1 MMWHSSD
8 RNGIHLQLHSLYI
21 IIFDN
26 RFYDYLTPPLNSVV
40 RRSNDLLPEKRL
52 NCLKFVTT
60 YCCNVHG
67 QKGSP
72 ITAAFAASDRSYH
85 LNIWRL
91 GESCHNVVTTFFLF
105 SKCLICLTHSH
116 NASAVS
122 LIFFCDSEYDQS
134 LVPRSHF
141 LFGQHQERPDI
152 CAWRD
157 WNMIM
162 YSCLL
167 RQCRKCFTVFRLK
180 TYGDRAFSI
189 AGPKLWNDLPLEIR
203 KCASVATFKQ
213 SLKTFLFKLAYRLWD
228 SFCFKMFLIYIVD
241 NLGYIWIILYIV
253 DIL

>member
-1 MMWHSSD
+1 MVS
-8 RNGIHLQLHSLYI
+8 IVQLYSLYI
-21 IIFDN
+21 IIFDS
-26 RFYDYLTPPLNSVV
+26 RFYEYLTPPLNDIV

-91 GESCHNVVTTFFLF
+91 GESCHNVITTFFLF

-134 LVPRSHF
+134 LVLRSRFPVWSAPRTSRY
-141 LFGQHQERPDI
+141 LRMTKSDP
-152 CAWRD
+152 CRRD
-157 WNMIM
+157 WNMIILFIF
-162 YSCLL
+162 LL
-167 RQCRKCFTVFRLK
+167 RQCRKCSTEGK
-180 TYGDRAFSI
+180 
-189 AGPKLWNDLPLEIR
+189 
-203 KCASVATFKQ
+203 
-213 SLKTFLFKLAYRLWD
+213 SLIFF
-228 SFCFKMFLIYIVD
+228 
-241 NLGYIWIILYIV
+241 
-253 DIL
+253 